1 MSKLELLKILY
12 LDLYINDLPDNLATN
27 SELFA
32 NYASVFSTVTDPNTT
47 ANQINNDLYNIN
59 TWVYEWKMNFNSDTN
74 KQAQE
79 VIFSRKIRVPARPQL
94 NFNNNPGH

>member
-1 MSKLELLKILY
+1 MSKLEFLKILY

-32 NYASVFSTVTDPNTT
+32 NYASVLSTVTDPNTT

-79 VIFSRKIRVPARPQL
+79 VYLAVK
-94 NFNNNPGH
+94 